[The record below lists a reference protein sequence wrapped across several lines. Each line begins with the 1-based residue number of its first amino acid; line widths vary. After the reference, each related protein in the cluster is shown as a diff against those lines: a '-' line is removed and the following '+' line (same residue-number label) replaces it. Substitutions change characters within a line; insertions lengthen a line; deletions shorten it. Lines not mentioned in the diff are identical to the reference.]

1 MIETNQPNSTE
12 LDDDERRH
20 HHRIDKA
27 SKMRYQSLQG
37 VADQTTMTVA
47 ELCDFS
53 GGGIRFLAPEPLA
66 KNEQLI
72 IELHFNGWQEKDD
85 EWIRTGD
92 ANDVGQ
98 LNAIGAVMW
107 CSDEDNPPGTYE
119 IGLRFTGRVRQ

>member
-1 MIETNQPNSTE
+1 MSETSQPNSTV
-12 LDDDERRH
+12 LDDDDRRQ
-20 HHRIDKA
+20 HHRID
-27 SKMRYQSLQG
+27 SGSTMRYQSLQG
-37 VADQTTMTVA
+37 LADQTKMTVA

-53 GGGIRFLAPEPLA
+53 GGGIRFLAPELLA

-72 IELHFNGWQEKDD
+72 IELNFIGWQEKDD
-85 EWIRTGD
+85 NWIRTGD

-107 CSDEDNPPGTYE
+107 CSAENNPPGTYE